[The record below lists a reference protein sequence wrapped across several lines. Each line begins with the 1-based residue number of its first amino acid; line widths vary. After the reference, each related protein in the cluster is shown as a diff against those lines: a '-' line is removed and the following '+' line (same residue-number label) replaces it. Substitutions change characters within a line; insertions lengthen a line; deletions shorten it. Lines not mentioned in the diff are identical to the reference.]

1 MVLMTFASTPPMKMF
16 LPMVHYSKPIILLSN
31 QLHWSVLECKGTF
44 FFNSFFGFPPVSRAE
59 MAAHVFDGL
68 VESVRME
75 NLLQMTGK
83 VEAIALLQSVEQTLP
98 LGLLLWL
105 ILK

>member
-1 MVLMTFASTPPMKMF
+1 
-16 LPMVHYSKPIILLSN
+16 
-31 QLHWSVLECKGTF
+31 
-44 FFNSFFGFPPVSRAE
+44 